1 MNIGLQD
8 SCKTAAIVQSWCG
21 CQGPNVKS
29 LHRTQ
34 NAWLCLAIVSKW
46 TVSSCAFKSICLL
59 SPSLDSTNWPNM
71 DSADSDTVH
80 TALRAQSNQIH
91 NKERF
96 TSVVQE
102 IQGISSLHQ
111 GFHSSVCPDGESGCH
126 TFFSG
131 TAEVANPS
139 WSSVA
144 SFRIVSFLFPNWPCQ
159 GELCWGLDDGGMGME
174 FTETF

>member
-21 CQGPNVKS
+21 CPGPNVKS

-111 GFHSSVCPDGESGCH
+111 GFHSSVGDQLQLLSVQMENRGA
-126 TFFSG
+126 TRFSRG
-131 TAEVANPS
+131 LRKLPILPGPV
-139 WSSVA
+139 W
-144 SFRIVSFLFPNWPCQ
+144 LHL
-159 GELCWGLDDGGMGME
+159 EL
-174 FTETF
+174 